1 MISLRKFILN
11 SGQLHVEDFSKNI
24 AKTGDGSFLQ
34 TLISPRPA
42 FINQYIAI
50 RLKII
55 IERVLTSR
63 IGKTE
68 KIITKK
74 WSWMVA
80 EETTQSPKQ
89 CWR

>member
-1 MISLRKFILN
+1 VGNYTLKTS
-11 SGQLHVEDFSKNI
+11 QKNI
-24 AKTGDGSFLQ
+24 AETGDGSFLQ

-68 KIITKK
+68 KNNSKKTVLDGRGRNHSIT
-74 WSWMVA
+74 
-80 EETTQSPKQ
+80 
-89 CWR
+89 